1 MNRPITTEETYH
13 ISNILKHYADAREKH
28 PYFCD
33 GISPFDIGYAQ
44 MDQTFE
50 EVVEER
56 RDDVAYHA
64 KKHSLLLEHLID
76 CEWSEVICEYDRGN
90 DALAVQKLYDLAV
103 LCLRAIDVLEG
114 RQKLGKPKSRNNK
127 NKTTK

>member
-1 MNRPITTEETYH
+1 MNRPITGEETYH
-13 ISNILKHYADAREKH
+13 VSNILKHYAHAKEKH

-33 GISPFDIGYAQ
+33 GISPFDIGYVQ

-64 KKHSLLLEHLID
+64 QKHSLLLEDLID
-76 CEWSEVICEYDRGN
+76 CEWSEVLCECDRGN

-114 RQKLGKPKSRNNK
+114 RQELGRPESQTNN
-127 NKTTK
+127 N

>member
-1 MNRPITTEETYH
+1 MRPIDACWVH
-13 ISNILKHYADAREKH
+13 ADPILEHYNHAIEKH

-33 GISPFDIGYAQ
+33 GISPFDIDYVQ
-44 MDQTFE
+44 MDRTFE

-56 RDDVAYHA
+56 RDDVAYYA

-76 CEWSEVICEYDRGN
+76 CEWSEVLCECDRGN
-90 DALAVQKLYDLAV
+90 DVLAVQKLYDLAV

-114 RQKLGKPKSRNNK
+114 RQKLGKPEEAK
-127 NKTTK
+127 

>member
-1 MNRPITTEETYH
+1 MSTSSEYEFAGHDERIRQ
-13 ISNILKHYADAREKH
+13 HYDNAREKH

-33 GISPFDIGYAQ
+33 GITPFDIGYVQ

-50 EVVEER
+50 EIVEER

-76 CEWSEVICEYDRGN
+76 CEWSEVLCECDRGN
-90 DALAVQKLYDLAV
+90 DEMAVQKLYDLAV

-114 RQKLGKPKSRNNK
+114 RQKLGKQEDAK
-127 NKTTK
+127 

>member
-1 MNRPITTEETYH
+1 MNVTITTEEQNH
-13 ISNILKHYADAREKH
+13 IFNILKHYAHAREKL

-56 RDDVAYHA
+56 RETVAYKA

-76 CEWSEVICEYDRGN
+76 CEWSEVLCECNQGN

-114 RQKLGKPKSRNNK
+114 RQKLGNPETEGAK
-127 NKTTK
+127 